1 MSTSDD
7 GLLVEL
13 IPVDRITVINPRKRN
28 QHKFREIVDSIARVG
43 LKQPIKVRRK
53 AAANDEPAYGLVY
66 GQGRLEA
73 YIALGQRQIPAI
85 IDDVDEHD
93 SLIMSLVE
101 NVARRQ
107 RRAVELLRE
116 IETLKERGYSH
127 ADIAAKIGY
136 SLRRVGSLL
145 RLLEA
150 GEERL
155 VTAVETGQIQ
165 LDAALEIA
173 AADDDHVQEA
183 LAEAYEKGLL
193 NGRQLRKAR
202 FLVEQRQKFGKAPG
216 RGSKKPNRARMSPA
230 ALVRS
235 LQTQADRQRL
245 LIKRA
250 EITGSRL
257 QFIVEAMQ
265 LLLGDENFIT
275 LLRAENVQTLP
286 RPLADLI
293 AERQGG

>member
-1 MSTSDD
+1 MNTADD
-7 GLLVEL
+7 GLLIEL
-13 IPVDRITVINPRKRN
+13 IPVDRITVINPRQRN
-28 QHKFREIVDSIARVG
+28 KHKFREIVDNIARVG
-43 LKQPIKVRRK
+43 LKQPIKVRRT
-53 AAANDEPAYGLVY
+53 AASGDEPAYSLVY

-85 IDDVDEHD
+85 VDDVDEHD
-93 SLIMSLVE
+93 SLIISLVE

-107 RRAVELLRE
+107 RRPIELLRE

-136 SLRRVGSLL
+136 SGRRVGAIL

-155 VTAVETGQIQ
+155 VTAVETGQIR
-165 LDAALEIA
+165 LDAAIEIA

-183 LAEAYEKGLL
+183 LTEAYEKGLL
-193 NGRQLRKAR
+193 NGKQLGKAR
-202 FLVEQRQKFGKAPG
+202 LLVEQRQKFGKAPG
-216 RGSKKPNRARMSPA
+216 GRGKSPSRARPSPA
-230 ALVRS
+230 TLVRS
-235 LQTQADRQRL
+235 LQRQADRQRL
-245 LIKRA
+245 LVKRA
-250 EITGSRL
+250 EITGGRL

-265 LLLGDENFIT
+265 LLLSDENFIT

>member
-1 MSTSDD
+1 MSTTDN
-7 GLLVEL
+7 GLLIEL
-13 IPVDRITVINPRKRN
+13 IPVDRITVVNPRKRN
-28 QHKFREIVDSIARVG
+28 KHKFREIVDSIARVG
-43 LKQPIKVRRK
+43 LKQPIKVRRRRGSG
-53 AAANDEPAYGLVY
+53 DGPAYSLVY

-107 RRAVELLRE
+107 RRPVELLRE
-116 IETLKERGYSH
+116 IEALKERGYSN
-127 ADIAAKIGY
+127 AEIAGKIGY
-136 SLRRVGSLL
+136 SRKRVGSLL

-155 VTAVETGQIQ
+155 VTAVETGQLR
-165 LDAALEIA
+165 LDAAVEIA

-193 NGRQLRKAR
+193 NGKQLGKAR
-202 FLVEQRQKFGKAPG
+202 ILVEQRHKLGKAPG
-216 RGSKKPNRARMSPA
+216 KGSKGPNRARTSPA

-250 EITGSRL
+250 EITGGRL

-265 LLLGDENFIT
+265 LLLSDENFVT
-275 LLRAENVQTLP
+275 LLRAEDLQTLP
-286 RPLADLI
+286 RPLAELI
-293 AERQGG
+293 AQRQGR